1 MLYYCML
8 LFFVKQKT
16 AYEMRISDWSSDVC
30 SSDLLYKA
38 SGLRIDNQDSAGALS
53 RARSDVDAAEKAFR
67 SLAVP
72 GNTFRSPADGECLG
86 RDGSRRRL
94 GGRVDDSS
102 GGIEDM
108 DGQDG
113 AVGLPRPLEQRV
125 GIAHRREGQADL
137 GRGFEGRRRQVR
149 QHDEAL

>member
-53 RARSDVDAAEKAFR
+53 RARSDVDAAENAFR

-72 GNTFRSPADGECLG
+72 GNTFRSPADCHCLG
-86 RDGSRRRL
+86 RHVIRPPL
-94 GGRVDDSS
+94 GGRLDDSS
-102 GGIEDM
+102 SVIYHLD
-108 DGQDG
+108 
-113 AVGLPRPLEQRV
+113 AHYFSVGFPLLLVHPFFISLLRV
-125 GIAHRREGQADL
+125 SHS
-137 GRGFEGRRRQVR
+137 V
-149 QHDEAL
+149 